1 MIFANEID
9 ASSSIKTVMAITV
22 VDIVL
27 TLAAVKTF
35 NTATGV
41 VARCVLAAERVSAQL
56 RHRTLVNI
64 CTKKNKT
71 QINIMTSTVNHASMK
86 DKQNKKREKTQTSL
100 YSLILAEYLI

>member
-1 MIFANEID
+1 VRSSNDPKTKQKKKFTVETGSASAMIFANEID

-64 CTKKNKT
+64 CKKKKKKNP
-71 QINIMTSTVNHASMK
+71 N
-86 DKQNKKREKTQTSL
+86 
-100 YSLILAEYLI
+100 

>member
-9 ASSSIKTVMAITV
+9 ASSSVKTMMAVTV

-27 TLAAVKTF
+27 TLTSVKTF
-35 NTATGV
+35 DTATGV

-64 CTKKNKT
+64 CKK
-71 QINIMTSTVNHASMK
+71 
-86 DKQNKKREKTQTSL
+86 KKRQN
-100 YSLILAEYLI
+100 

>member
-64 CTKKNKT
+64 CTKKKKT

-86 DKQNKKREKTQTSL
+86 DKQTNKKKRRKL
-100 YSLILAEYLI
+100 NILI

>member
-64 CTKKNKT
+64 CKKKKKKNP
-71 QINIMTSTVNHASMK
+71 N
-86 DKQNKKREKTQTSL
+86 
-100 YSLILAEYLI
+100 